1 MADERNHGV
10 DPRVAPEAD
19 VHGAEGDGVGE
30 AAVARIAAQAAAARD
45 AVPAPGAGAGVSDAR
60 AAGGRVPVLAADQ
73 LRRYFPVPRQ
83 LGKRG
88 PVQQVHAVEDVSFD
102 VAAGEILA
110 VVGESGCGKSTVA
123 RMLAG
128 LTEPTVGRVLVDG
141 AELPA
146 RRTPEQQRVVQLV
159 TQNPRAAFNR
169 RRGIR
174 HALHQPLRVHGL
186 AAGARE
192 REAAAVETVRRVGL
206 SEEHLDRMPRDLS
219 GGELARLVLARALLV
234 GPRVLVLDEPT
245 ASLDASVKATV
256 VNLLLRLRDELGLAI
271 VVITHEIDIA
281 RRLADRAAVMYLG
294 RVVELGPAAEV
305 LHAPRHPYARM
316 LLASVPRPD
325 PTRTGP
331 ALAADMAADGA
342 GEVPSAV
349 TPPSGC
355 AFHPRCPLATQ
366 VCAQEVPEERMLGG
380 VRVMCHHAEDAG
392 TETGAETAVETAVDG
407 SVSGSAAAR

>member
-1 MADERNHGV
+1 MTGIAQ
-10 DPRVAPEAD
+10 PRKE
-19 VHGAEGDGVGE
+19 
-30 AAVARIAAQAAAARD
+30 QAA
-45 AVPAPGAGAGVSDAR
+45 PGR
-60 AAGGRVPVLAADQ
+60 TPLLAATG
-73 LRRYFPVPRQ
+73 LRRYFPVPRG

-88 PVQQVHAVEDVSFD
+88 PAAQVHAVEDVSFD

-128 LTEPTVGRVLVDG
+128 LSEPTGGTVALDGRD
-141 AELPA
+141 LPA
-146 RRTPEQQRVVQLV
+146 RRGAADQRLVQLV

-186 AAGARE
+186 AAGKDE
-192 REAAAVETVRRVGL
+192 REKAALDAIRRVGL
-206 SEEHLDRMPRDLS
+206 SEEHLDRMPSDLS

-271 VVITHEIDIA
+271 VLITHEIDIA

-294 RVVELGPAAEV
+294 RIAEIGPAAEV
-305 LHAPRHPYARM
+305 LHEPAHPYARM
-316 LLASVPRPD
+316 LLASVPEPD
-325 PTRTGP
+325 LTRIGP
-331 ALAADMAADGA
+331 ARAADAVAVA
-342 GEVPSAV
+342 TGEVPSAV
-349 TPPSGC
+349 EPPPGC
-355 AFHPRCPLATQ
+355 AFHPRCPLATAE
-366 VCAQEVPEERMLGG
+366 CAVDVPEPRLLGG
-380 VRVMCHHAEDAG
+380 VTAACHHAADDAV
-392 TETGAETAVETAVDG
+392 VEG
-407 SVSGSAAAR
+407 